1 MSITDKLYSTLG
13 PAARVVAVVSAMARR
28 DDAEATRLMDTAPLA
43 TYKAHDLEFWRLLH
57 CAERM
62 ALHAALFIEQDAVL
76 YVSRLGMLTALLHQD
91 GYELDQGQTLLDAM
105 DERKAFIAASWAAYA
120 TTCEQIGIEP
130 LELLAS
136 VGVAL
141 SPVAKMLTAQDVE
154 PDSELLGS
162 ASELMRQLS
171 GKLQP

>member
-1 MSITDKLYSTLG
+1 
-13 PAARVVAVVSAMARR
+13 
-28 DDAEATRLMDTAPLA
+28 
-43 TYKAHDLEFWRLLH
+43 
-57 CAERM
+57 M

-76 YVSRLGMLTALLHQD
+76 YVSRLGMLTALLHQS
-91 GYELDQGQTLLDAM
+91 GYEINEAETMMDAM
-105 DERKAFIAASWAAYA
+105 REAKESIAASWTAYA
-120 TTCEQIGIEP
+120 TTCASIGIEP

-136 VGVAL
+136 VGLAL

-171 GKLQP
+171 GRI

>member
-1 MSITDKLYSTLG
+1 
-13 PAARVVAVVSAMARR
+13 
-28 DDAEATRLMDTAPLA
+28 
-43 TYKAHDLEFWRLLH
+43 
-57 CAERM
+57 M